1 MKKVVV
7 FLFVLVNSVVSF
19 AQQSEKQ
26 VLFTIDNDSFYTDE
40 FTRVYNKNLE
50 LVKDDSQK
58 NLNNY
63 LDLFI
68 GYKLKVE
75 KAKKLGLQN
84 NTKYQNELN
93 SYRTQLAKNY
103 LNDSK
108 VTTELVNEAYDRMK
122 TEVRASHILVMVD
135 ENADAKDTLKAYNKV
150 LDITKRLKSGEKFEE
165 LALKFSEDPSA
176 KVNKGDLGYFSAF
189 KMVYPFE
196 SAAYNTKVG
205 EVSKIVRTRFGYHLI
220 KVTDKRENRGEVTV
234 AHIMLLKPENLD
246 AEKTQKIE
254 KDINDIY
261 QKIQQG
267 ESFEELAKQFSDDKS
282 TAAKG
287 GVLQKFG
294 SGQLTSQEFED
305 VAFGLKEK
313 EQISKPFKSQFGW
326 HIVKL
331 IDKHPVKSLEDLKF
345 DIENNIKRDDRSRLI
360 TSSLVN
366 KLSKKYTLDK
376 NAKLYNKIVK
386 AVNDDYYSLN
396 WKQPEDAKNYNEA
409 LLTIN
414 NDKNVN
420 GSAFLSYLESQQKA
434 GHKTK
439 PISTLVSDLY
449 KNWSEEQLINYYN
462 ENLEREVPEF
472 RYVMEEYRDGLLL
485 FDLMEKEI
493 WDRAKQDTIGL
504 ESFYKSHLDKYK
516 WKDRYDVD
524 IYSSTDKSF
533 VEKAQKYA
541 GKNKSVDYIKE
552 KINKSGKINIMV
564 KSGVFEK
571 DYDVL
576 PDFNINKEG
585 ATSIVQKG
593 NYYFVANVKS
603 IKPSEPKP
611 LEECKGAVVSDYQQY
626 LEDNWVNELKKDF
639 TVKVNQEVF
648 NQVKSEL
655 TK

>member
-108 VTTELVNEAYDRMK
+108 VTSELVNEAYDRMK

-150 LDITKRLKSGEKFEE
+150 IDITKRIKSGEKFED

-246 AEKTQKIE
+246 PEKTQKIE

-313 EQISKPFKSQFGW
+313 EQVSKPFKSQFGW

-366 KLSKKYTLDK
+366 KLSKKYSLDK

-386 AVNDDYYSLN
+386 AVNDDYYSLS

-414 NDKNVN
+414 NDKKVN
-420 GSAFLSYLESQQKA
+420 GSVFLSYLESQQKA

-439 PISTLVSDLY
+439 PISTLVSELY

-585 ATSIVQKG
+585 TTSIVQKG

>member
-108 VTTELVNEAYDRMK
+108 VTSELVNEAYDRMK

-246 AEKTQKIE
+246 PEKTQKIE

-313 EQISKPFKSQFGW
+313 EQVSKPFKSQFGW

-366 KLSKKYTLDK
+366 KLSKKYPLDK

-386 AVNDDYYSLN
+386 VVNDDYYSLN
-396 WKQPEDAKNYNEA
+396 WKQPEDAKNYNEV

-420 GSAFLSYLESQQKA
+420 GSAFLSYLESQQKV

-504 ESFYKSHLDKYK
+504 ESFYKSHIDKYK

-576 PDFNINKEG
+576 PDFNINNEG

>member
-108 VTTELVNEAYDRMK
+108 VTSELVNEAYDRMK

-246 AEKTQKIE
+246 PEKTQKIE

-313 EQISKPFKSQFGW
+313 EQVSKPFKSQFGW

-366 KLSKKYTLDK
+366 KLSKKYPLDK

-386 AVNDDYYSLN
+386 VVNDDYYSLN
-396 WKQPEDAKNYNEA
+396 WKQPEDAKNYNEV

-420 GSAFLSYLESQQKA
+420 GSAFLSYLESQQKV

-541 GKNKSVDYIKE
+541 SKNKSVDYIKE

-576 PDFNINKEG
+576 PDFNINNEG

>member
-150 LDITKRLKSGEKFEE
+150 IDITKRIKSGEKFED

-414 NDKNVN
+414 NDKKVN